1 MFSSSAKK
9 YLSFSCFYSS
19 KIIITLIVLII
30 SVCFN
35 YCSFAQSVNVISKQ
49 SYRWYFGNRAGLNFT
64 TTPPSVLYDG
74 ALFSNEVCASISDK
88 NSGRL
93 LFYTNGNSV
102 WDSSHQVMPNGSN
115 LMGRLDSEQG
125 VIVPFPGHSNQ
136 YYIVSTTYINGMYY
150 SIVDMSLN
158 AGKGDVVVDKKNIK
172 LLNPGIASDKVTYT
186 HHANKRDFWIIAKE
200 SYSNV
205 FYVYLLDING
215 LQIVDTISIGLPDFS
230 FPQYGGVLKFNRNS
244 NLLINCQA
252 HHNDPLTKSRFQCF
266 GFNTTTGKITH
277 VQFTVDSIS
286 YPYGAEFSTDNKRL
300 YISSPF
306 SKKIT
311 QYDLT
316 AVNVKNSAIDIFI
329 SNTIIPGQ
337 LQMGPDNKIYIPYNN
352 GSYYG
357 SYRYLGIINYPNST
371 GNLCGFVKD
380 AIDLY
385 PNGSF
390 LGLPQCIYEAL
401 PTATV
406 GCATIDTFNC
416 KSLTFVLDSAR
427 FCVPVILSADS
438 ASLSNNGYHFCMC
451 YDTNFVRPTGIYNHP
466 TGDTNYIVSID
477 SIVNGKLCIT
487 LKYIQHVIM
496 TADHKI
502 NLGCFEFV
510 LNNAPFTYN
519 ASTEKEFDYLSF
531 SIIDGCNTNIQTI
544 RAWLTEVN
552 SFWSTEDGYYWKLED

>member
-215 LQIVDTISIGLPDFS
+215 LQIVDTISIDF
-230 FPQYGGVLKFNRNS
+230 
-244 NLLINCQA
+244 
-252 HHNDPLTKSRFQCF
+252 
-266 GFNTTTGKITH
+266 
-277 VQFTVDSIS
+277 
-286 YPYGAEFSTDNKRL
+286 
-300 YISSPF
+300 
-306 SKKIT
+306 
-311 QYDLT
+311 
-316 AVNVKNSAIDIFI
+316 
-329 SNTIIPGQ
+329 
-337 LQMGPDNKIYIPYNN
+337 
-352 GSYYG
+352 
-357 SYRYLGIINYPNST
+357 
-371 GNLCGFVKD
+371 
-380 AIDLY
+380 
-385 PNGSF
+385 
-390 LGLPQCIYEAL
+390 
-401 PTATV
+401 
-406 GCATIDTFNC
+406 
-416 KSLTFVLDSAR
+416 
-427 FCVPVILSADS
+427 
-438 ASLSNNGYHFCMC
+438 
-451 YDTNFVRPTGIYNHP
+451 
-466 TGDTNYIVSID
+466 
-477 SIVNGKLCIT
+477 
-487 LKYIQHVIM
+487 
-496 TADHKI
+496 
-502 NLGCFEFV
+502 
-510 LNNAPFTYN
+510 
-519 ASTEKEFDYLSF
+519 
-531 SIIDGCNTNIQTI
+531 
-544 RAWLTEVN
+544 
-552 SFWSTEDGYYWKLED
+552 